1 MSLLNGG
8 KTKKDKKKAA
18 LLASKSSFIL
28 NKSDGGKANTKAT
41 GNAGKHVGGA
51 QRGA

>member
-1 MSLLNGG
+1 MSLFNTG
-8 KTKKDKKKAA
+8 KNKKDKKKAA
-18 LLASKSSFIL
+18 PAGNKSSMFIAP
-28 NKSDGGKANTKAT
+28 KGGGKINTKST